1 MKLSDYKKTYYEF
14 SGLTSGVAR
23 NLAFAGIA
31 LVWIFKTEAAPTPR
45 ITQHLIIPTVLLALT
60 LTFDLLQ
67 YIAGTC
73 VWGFFQWYHERK
85 LHDATEDPE
94 LDSPS
99 WLKLPQFT
107 FFVLKLATVL
117 SAYLFITVYI
127 WNMCIKDEG

>member
-1 MKLSDYKKTYYEF
+1 MKLSDYKNTYYEF

-31 LVWIFKTEAAPTPR
+31 LVWIFKTESEPTPR
-45 ITQHLIIPTVLLALT
+45 IPQQLIIPTVMLALT

-67 YIAGTC
+67 YIAGTF
-73 VWGFFQWYHERK
+73 VWGVFQWYHERK
-85 LHDATEDPE
+85 LHNITEDPE

-99 WLKLPQFT
+99 WLKLPQFS

-127 WNMCIKDEG
+127 WNMCIK